1 MQVDIVSKLNDLFL
15 LKAIK
20 GEDISEPETLY
31 ILAQIRKLSERLS
44 DEECEKYSTLLFY
57 CDWALHTK
65 LDRRP
70 VRKILEYLGEN
81 WVLGWGSNGK
91 EAFFGF
97 VTFREELESF
107 LKEFGIS
114 TEVTTERD
122 EWFEFR
128 KNLIQILIDAPLER
142 KDTKI
147 VRFSL
152 MKESASG
159 GLPTDDYLYWYQVTF
174 ASGETE
180 EWNVI
185 LADYGPKRRAQVKS
199 ENARFIQR
207 FIDKVKYRREATE
220 RQQIHSDPEA
230 SVDSIENH

>member
-1 MQVDIVSKLNDLFL
+1 MQVDIASKLNDLFH
-15 LKAIK
+15 LKIIK

-31 ILAQIRKLSERLS
+31 VLAQIRKLSERFS
-44 DEECEKYSTLLFY
+44 DKECEKYSTLLFY

-70 VRKILEYLGEN
+70 VRQILEDLGEN
-81 WVLGWGSNGK
+81 WIPGWGSNGK
-91 EAFFGF
+91 ESFFGF

-107 LKEFGIS
+107 LEEFAIS
-114 TEVTTERD
+114 TAITTERD

-128 KNLIQILIDAPLER
+128 RNLIQILIDTPLER

-147 VRFSL
+147 IRFSL
-152 MKESASG
+152 MKKPTSG
-159 GLPTDDYLYWYQVTF
+159 GLPTDDYLYWYQITF

-180 EWNVI
+180 EWNVM
-185 LADYGPKRRAQVKS
+185 LADYGPKRSAQVRS

-207 FIDKVKYRREATE
+207 FVDKVKYRRHTIE
-220 RQQIHSDPEA
+220 RLQRQSDSETSPDLKE
-230 SVDSIENH
+230 SL